1 MAIEVLLESQLS
13 LVFDMGLDETGK
25 QIYKRKNY
33 NNIKTSATSDRLL
46 QAAEAIGSLQTETLA
61 FVERNDT
68 NQITE

>member
-1 MAIEVLLESQLS
+1 MAIEVLLESKLS